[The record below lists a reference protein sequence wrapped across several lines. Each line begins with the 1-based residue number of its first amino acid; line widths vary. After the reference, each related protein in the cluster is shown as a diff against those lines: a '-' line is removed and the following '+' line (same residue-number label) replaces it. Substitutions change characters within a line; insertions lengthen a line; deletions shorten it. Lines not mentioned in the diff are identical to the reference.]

1 MTFAPTHLS
10 MSRTLW
16 PELKGSALRKTLLV
30 LAGTA
35 LLALSAKIQIPFY
48 PVPMTMQTLVV
59 VLIGAAMGMRL
70 GVATILLYLAE
81 GAAGLP
87 VFAGPV
93 AGLAYLSGPTAG
105 FLLGFVLAA
114 AAAGYLAERGWDR
127 NLVGTFALMVLAAS
141 LIYLPGLL
149 WLGAL
154 FGADI
159 AITKGFLPFI
169 LGDLLKI
176 ALATVI
182 LPVLWKIIR

>member
-1 MTFAPTHLS
+1 
-10 MSRTLW
+10 
-16 PELKGSALRKTLLV
+16 
-30 LAGTA
+30 
-35 LLALSAKIQIPFY
+35 
-48 PVPMTMQTLVV
+48 
-59 VLIGAAMGMRL
+59 
-70 GVATILLYLAE
+70 
-81 GAAGLP
+81 
-87 VFAGPV
+87 
-93 AGLAYLSGPTAG
+93 
-105 FLLGFVLAA
+105 LLGFVLAA